1 MTHDDVAAQGRD
13 GVDGL
18 IGAALIALL
27 LGGLVAV
34 PFGVPGLWIMVG
46 ALLLG
51 WLFGSIGGGVLL
63 ASAGLAGLAE
73 LGEWLLLRNV
83 SMRFGGSPRAFWGAV
98 AGGFLGLFVGLPV
111 PVLGPLLTSLVGTFV
126 GAAVVT
132 YWESREA
139 VAAGRVGT
147 GAVLGRALSVVMK
160 AGAGIVILVLGA
172 SAVLV

>member
-1 MTHDDVAAQGRD
+1 M
-13 GVDGL
+13 DGL
-18 IGAALIALL
+18 IGAALVALL
-27 LGGLVAV
+27 LGGLVSL

-46 ALLLG
+46 GLAVGWLLG
-51 WLFGSIGGGVLL
+51 FVGGGVLL
-63 ASAGLAGLAE
+63 ASAGLASLAE

-111 PVLGPLLTSLVGTFV
+111 PILGPLLTSILGTFV

-147 GAVLGRALSVVMK
+147 GAVLGRAFSVVLK
-160 AGAGIVILVLGA
+160 AGAGVVILVLGA
-172 SAVLV
+172 SAVLL